1 MGLEGFYD
9 LFNSTN
15 GLFTCFPF
23 CVVVLVTE
31 FKHVHHIE
39 RQEQPNKVSQ
49 TMTTERWYVV
59 ECNADFKCLLQ

>member
-9 LFNSTN
+9 LFHSTN

-49 TMTTERWYVV
+49 TMTTER
-59 ECNADFKCLLQ
+59 

>member
-9 LFNSTN
+9 LINSTN

-39 RQEQPNKVSQ
+39 RQEQPNKVSK
-49 TMTTERWYVV
+49 TVPTEG
-59 ECNADFKCLLQ
+59 